1 MSDVLLYHMIGK
13 NPRPNSFKTIPSQ
26 KKSNNN
32 GIKQKK
38 NRLKPEEKYIQS
50 LAICK
55 HKAKQLKNIEMPI
68 FVFTRNSQ

>member
-38 NRLKPEEKYIQS
+38 NRLKPEEKYI
-50 LAICK
+50 
-55 HKAKQLKNIEMPI
+55 
-68 FVFTRNSQ
+68 